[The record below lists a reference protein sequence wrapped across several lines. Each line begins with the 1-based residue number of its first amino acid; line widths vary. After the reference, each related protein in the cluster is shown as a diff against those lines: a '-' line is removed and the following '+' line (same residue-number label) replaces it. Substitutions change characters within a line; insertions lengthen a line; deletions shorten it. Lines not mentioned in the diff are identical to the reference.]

1 MADNRYKNTEKIKK
15 ENNQVYYRST
25 YFDNIPIT
33 DSDMYIISQY
43 GDRLDLLAHQFYGD
57 VTLWW
62 YIARA
67 NNLFAMNIPEGLQMR
82 IPGSLKY
89 AQGT

>member
-33 DSDMYIISQY
+33 DSDMYIISI
-43 GDRLDLLAHQFYGD
+43 R
-57 VTLWW
+57 
-62 YIARA
+62 R
-67 NNLFAMNIPEGLQMR
+67 
-82 IPGSLKY
+82 
-89 AQGT
+89 